1 MKKYF
6 SAQLLWDTK
15 SLWVFLEKIP
25 RVMKLY
31 VLLFIC
37 SIGLIQATNSYAQT
51 ALVNLEI
58 KNRTIGDVLAEIES
72 QTDFSFFFNN
82 RHVDLERNVS
92 ISAQKSDIVKVL
104 ETIFAGT
111 NVSYSVVDKK
121 IILSTEVK
129 QQQVKESKKISGV
142 VLDSKGEPIIGVNVV
157 EKGVANG
164 TVTDLD
170 GKYSLTVSEDATLTV
185 SYIGYISREIKTGN
199 QANVS
204 IRLDE
209 DTKALDE
216 VIVIGYG
223 TAKRKDFT
231 GSVSSVRLENS
242 PVALATNT
250 NALESM
256 KGNVTGLD
264 IGSTNSAGGTPTMQ
278 IRGQN
283 SISGSNEPL
292 LVVDGVIFMGSINDI
307 NPNDIASYDVLKDAT
322 SAAAYGSRSA
332 NGVIIITTKKG
343 KTGKPVIHFN
353 TRGSMQTWHLKPE
366 LMNGSQWLEAVATAN
381 GYSDQSF
388 LVPQEEMNLKA
399 GKEVSW
405 LDEISRTGW
414 MQDYQ
419 AAVSG
424 AGEKMNYYLSTSYTQ
439 NEGVIKGDDYNRI
452 SVLGKVNTDITSWLQ
467 IGIDAAYTR
476 SDYSGVGASMRS
488 ATILSPYAMMYRPD
502 GSLEAIPDGSR
513 GRGNPLWGINDN
525 SKRENIEYRDN
536 LRANAYAVVKLP
548 WVPGLSYR
556 FNYAGNLSYGKSGD
570 FTHES
575 NFVPIG
581 AYDDDS
587 RYSVAT
593 QNSYL
598 SSASGNITNERTSSY
613 VIDNILNYNST
624 FGKHSIDLTAVAT
637 RDHSKYENQNLSGSD
652 FAANGNTVL
661 GINGLH
667 YASTQKVSLDNY
679 KLRNIGYFGRASYS
693 FNDTYYLTG
702 SYRRDGASVF
712 GANNKWGDFGA
723 VGAAWRI
730 TNESFMKKLGF
741 LNDMKLKLSWGKNG
755 NQGLTQYSTLS
766 KVANGQSGEIYYSFD
781 NSGKPSY
788 GINQITIGN
797 SDLGWETTEAWNMGF
812 ESTWLNSRLF
822 VDLDVYFSKTYDQI
836 FNRTIPV
843 MNGFSSMLSSMGE
856 VKNRGM
862 ELTVRSVNVHS
873 KDFNWSTGMTFWLNR
888 DKLVHLYGEDLDGD
902 GKEDD
907 DIGNNLF
914 IGESIH
920 SLFGYEQDGIVQTS
934 DVEYMKANGVSAGF
948 PKYVDKYQDGVINEK
963 DRAIIG
969 NTSPNFKLNLSNT
982 LSYKNWELYVM
993 IAGVFGNGRYFQ
1005 KANGNAYIACGDRK
1019 WFASNGLHVPFWTE
1033 SNPNN
1038 KYPAATFTGDN
1049 YFLGLQNRT
1058 YVRLQ
1063 DVTLSYAFDQPWV
1076 KKARINNLKLFLTG
1090 KNLATITGWKGGD
1103 PESGSTVLSDDY
1115 PIMTNISFG
1124 LNFSF

>member
-1 MKKYF
+1 MKLCDKPRRHG
-6 SAQLLWDTK
+6 LNNK
-15 SLWVFLEKIP
+15 HVFLLFFLFFSFLIKAQDQTVTLLNKISLREAFVEIEK
-25 RVMKLY
+25 
-31 VLLFIC
+31 
-37 SIGLIQATNSYAQT
+37 QTNLSVDYNDQQ
-51 ALVNLEI
+51 VNADARI
-58 KNRTIGDVLAEIES
+58 DKAYKNMRLADVL
-72 QTDFSFFFNN
+72 N
-82 RHVDLERNVS
+82 S
-92 ISAQKSDIVKVL
+92 ILGSVNCAYSIQGSHILITSKGSIQKKEKVI
-104 ETIFAGT
+104 TGT
-111 NVSYSVVDKK
+111 VMD
-121 IILSTEVK
+121 E
-129 QQQVKESKKISGV
+129 Q
-142 VLDSKGEPIIGVNVV
+142 GEPIIGANVV
-157 EKGVANG
+157 EKGTTNG
-164 TVTDLD
+164 SITDMD
-170 GKYSLTVSEDATLTV
+170 GKYSLTVSGGGVLTI
-185 SYIGYISREIKTGN
+185 SYIGYISQDIKIGN

-204 IRLDE
+204 IRLNE
-209 DTKALDE
+209 DSQALDE

-242 PVALATNT
+242 PIALATNT

-264 IGSTNSAGGTPTMQ
+264 IGATNSAGGTPTMQ

-353 TRGSMQTWHLKPE
+353 ARGSLQTWHLKPK
-366 LMNGSQWLEAVATAN
+366 LMNGEQWLEAVATAN
-381 GYSDQSF
+381 GYTDNSF
-388 LVPQEEMNLKA
+388 LVPQEAINLKA
-399 GKEVSW
+399 GREVNW
-405 LDEISRTGW
+405 LDAISRTGW

-419 AAVSG
+419 ASVSG
-424 AGEKMNYYLSTSYTQ
+424 AGEKMNYYLSTSYTD

-452 SVLGKVNTDITSWLQ
+452 SILGKVNTDITSWLQ

-476 SDYSGVGASMRS
+476 SDYSGVGASKRS
-488 ATILSPYAMMYRPD
+488 ATILSPYAMMYRPN

-513 GRGNPLWGINDN
+513 GRGNPLWGIYDD
-525 SKRENIEYRDN
+525 SKLENIEYRDN
-536 LRANAYAVVKLP
+536 FRANAYAVVKLP

-556 FNYAGNLSYGKSGD
+556 FNYAGNLNYAKSGD

-575 NFVPIG
+575 NFVPVG
-581 AYDDDS
+581 EYDDDS
-587 RYSVAT
+587 RYSVGT

-598 SSASGNITNERTSSY
+598 SSANGSITNERTSSY
-613 VIDNILNYNST
+613 VIDNILNYNRS

-637 RDHSKYENQNLSGSD
+637 RDHSKYENQKLLGSD

-667 YASTQKVSLDNY
+667 YASTQKISLDNY
-679 KLRNIGYFGRASYS
+679 KLRNIGYFGRVSYS
-693 FNDTYYLTG
+693 FNDTYYFTG

-712 GANNKWGDFGA
+712 GSDNKWGNFGA
-723 VGAAWRI
+723 AGAAWRI
-730 TNESFMKKLGF
+730 TNEPFMKKLGF
-741 LNDMKLKLSWGKNG
+741 LNDLKLKLSWGKNG

-766 KVANGQSGEIYYSFD
+766 KVANGQSGGIYYSFD
-781 NSGKPSY
+781 NSGKPFY

-797 SDLGWETTEAWNMGF
+797 SNLGWETTEAWNMGF
-812 ESTWLNSRLF
+812 ESAWLNSRLF

-836 FNRTIPV
+836 FKRTIPV

-856 VKNRGM
+856 VKNRGV
-862 ELTVRSVNVHS
+862 ELTVRSVNMQG

-920 SLFGYEQDGIVQTS
+920 SIFGYEQDGIVQTG
-934 DVEYMKANGVSAGF
+934 DAEYMKANGVTAGS
-948 PKYVDKYQDGVINEK
+948 PKYVDRDKNGVINEK
-963 DRAIIG
+963 DRAVIG
-969 NTSPNFKLNLSNT
+969 NTTPNFKLNLSNT
-982 LSYKNWELYVM
+982 LTYKNWELYVM
-993 IAGVFGNGRYFQ
+993 IAGVFGGGGYFQ
-1005 KANGNAYIACGDRK
+1005 KENEKAYITCGDRD

-1033 SNPNN
+1033 SNPSNT
-1038 KYPAATFTGDN
+1038 YPAATFTGDD

-1063 DVTLSYAFDQPWV
+1063 DVTLSYTFDQPWV

-1090 KNLATITGWKGGD
+1090 KNLATFTAWKGGD

-1115 PIMTNISFG
+1115 PIMTNVSLG